1 VPLTRRALIMLG
13 AAALAAPGLAGCGSG
28 LSGTPLRVA
37 TGGSGGVYF
46 TLGSRLAAAWHD
58 KLDMNTQV
66 KRSNGSVDNL
76 VALHN
81 NTADVA
87 FVAADA
93 AAQASTGLRALARIY
108 DDYIQVLV
116 RDESP
121 IRSLADLRGHPVSI
135 GSLNSGV
142 KVVAVNLL
150 KAAGLPETSDSY
162 VQENLHDSLAD
173 LVSGKLDALF
183 WSGGLPTP
191 DITTTLNQKRVSLRM
206 LDLSTLS
213 RSTLPYYN
221 VETVTGTAYPLM
233 VRPDKEKPVST
244 LAVHNLLMV
253 REDMPSDEAEALV
266 RTLFDVQPSLAVDPN
281 QVVSLAAQ
289 LIDRRSAIETLP
301 IQLHDGALAYYRNAK
316 V

>member
-1 VPLTRRALIMLG
+1 MLG
-13 AAALAAPGLAGCGSG
+13 AAALAAPGLAGCGSS

-37 TGGSGGVYF
+37 TGGTGGVYF
-46 TLGSRLAAAWHD
+46 TLGTKLATAWRD
-58 KLDMNTQV
+58 QLGTATTVRQT
-66 KRSNGSVDNL
+66 NGSVDNL

-93 AAQASTGLRALARIY
+93 AAQASSGLRALARIY

-116 RDESP
+116 RDDSP
-121 IRSLADLRGHPVSI
+121 IQKLPDLRGHPVSI

-142 KVVAVNLL
+142 TVVARNLL

-162 VQENLHDSLAD
+162 RQESLHDALAD

-191 DITTTLNQKRVSLRM
+191 DITATLKQKGVSLRM
-206 LDLSTLS
+206 LDLSTLD

-221 VETVTGTAYPLM
+221 VETVPGTAYPLL
-233 VRPDKEKPVST
+233 RQAEKDKPVST

-266 RTLFDVQPSLAVDPN
+266 RTLFDVQPGLAADPD

-289 LIDRRSAIETLP
+289 LIDRRSAVETLP
-301 IQLHDGALAYYRNAK
+301 IQLHDGALAYYRSAK